1 MDEQPQLETKFLR
14 LRQPAAVGDQLD
26 GWRVCWLGG
35 WDKNQLFYWVM
46 VVKLNPAVV
55 DSPQSAVAFFCNET
69 SESE

>member
-1 MDEQPQLETKFLR
+1 MPFETKYLR
-14 LRQPAAVGDQLD
+14 LRQPAAVGDQFD

-46 VVKLNPAVV
+46 VVKLNPALV
-55 DSPQSAVAFFCNET
+55 DSHQSAVAFFCSET